1 MASRIDYSQNR
12 RLYVGTTAEIN
23 VTDGIAI
30 VDNQLILGGTTSN
43 FMLDVLSS
51 AKIGSRNVGTN
62 TTNFE
67 NKLVVAGK
75 NNYSDG
81 TTWYGDYGQ
90 ILLSSTSNM
99 TGSAR
104 QFLITNALDNNKFA
118 IIRSVDAST
127 NPVTNSTGTGVNSG
141 TADFV
146 IDNVGGVGI
155 GATSPL
161 RKLHVAGGNGFAVNA
176 STSQYYGVYIPA
188 LGEGADPRIEIGDWH
203 NAGSTIMWDSSARS
217 LNIDTQYSTGA
228 GTFKI
233 TGNDGANTFLN
244 ISTIGNV
251 GISDGT
257 NNAKLGVSGGAVKI
271 QNIVSSSPD
280 SQLRRNINIASFA
293 SGGATY
299 TGKLIIETPAMT
311 TGAMGKFKISGWQ
324 YDESWDLTVSGY
336 LRIGTN
342 RGWQQIGGAILT
354 GNPPFNIDEVRLCY
368 NHTTD
373 IFYIILGTTTTFW
386 DYYTSI
392 VIDADSIYQDS
403 LPTTGWDMEVT
414 TSDPSGLTSDIT
426 LTNIAEYGSS
436 NTIIPGSVAI
446 GSYSTNGRLNVT
458 DGNAEMIFGS
468 ASSARPWLRLK
479 HNIAPVNGEEIG
491 LQDFNAFN
499 DADEDT
505 RYAIWTAK
513 AEDVTDGSE
522 DGSLTLMTMD
532 GGTLTDTLTGRSGK
546 VGIGTSDPVN
556 DLNVNG
562 DIGYIGVIGQGSIY
576 GNTGNNSY
584 ANMQLYNPAT
594 GFSTFNNQ
602 SYGYYFL
609 TGGGTKMTI
618 LNNGNL
624 GIGNTDPTYKL
635 TVSGAIQA
643 GGVIT
648 YSKVAGSLNTTGY
661 AVAGLT
667 AGFNGASAGFEFKCY
682 GGNSK
687 YQKIVYSCHCSGTTW
702 IPDKVIDE
710 GTNDLDVVASANG
723 ATITFTFKAT
733 SSTQSYSPRIVIE
746 ATGHSIN
753 STYA

>member
-12 RLYVGTTAEIN
+12 KLYVGTTSELSVA
-23 VTDGIAI
+23 DGGVV
-30 VDNQLILGGTTSN
+30 VDNQLILGGTSSSY
-43 FMLDVLSS
+43 MLDVLSS
-51 AKIGSRNVGTN
+51 ASIGSRNVGTN

-118 IIRSVDAST
+118 IIRSVDATT

-141 TADFV
+141 TADLV
-146 IDNVGGVGI
+146 IDNTGKVGI

-161 RKLHVAGGNGFAVNA
+161 RNLHVVGNFAVNA
-176 STSQYYGVYIPA
+176 ATDEYYGVNIMG
-188 LGEGADPRIEIGDWH
+188 GEQADPKITIGDWH
-203 NAGSTIMWDSSARS
+203 NAGSTLMWDSSARTLS
-217 LNIDTQYSTGA
+217 IDTQYSTGA
-228 GTFKI
+228 GTFKV
-233 TGNDGANTFLN
+233 TGNDGASTFLN

-271 QNIVSSSPD
+271 KNIVSSSPD

-293 SGGATY
+293 KGGATG
-299 TGKLIIETPAMT
+299 TGKLVIETPAMT
-311 TGAMGKFKISGWQ
+311 QGAMGKFKISGWQ

-336 LRIGTN
+336 LRIGIN

-354 GNPPFNIDEVRLCY
+354 GNPPFDVDEVRLCY
-368 NHTTD
+368 NSTTN
-373 IFYIILGTTTTFW
+373 IFYIILGTDTTFW
-386 DYYTSI
+386 DYYTSV
-392 VIDADSIYQDS
+392 VIDADSIYLDTI
-403 LPTTGWDMEVT
+403 PTTGWDMEIT
-414 TSDPSGLTSDIT
+414 TSDPSGLTDDVT
-426 LTNIAEYGSS
+426 LTGIAEYGSS
-436 NTIIPGSVAI
+436 NAIIPGSVAI

-458 DGNAEMIFGS
+458 DGDAEMIFGS

-479 HNIAPVNGEEIG
+479 HNIAPADGEEVG

-499 DADEDT
+499 DADQDT

-522 DGSLTLMTMD
+522 DGSLTLMTMED
-532 GGTLTDTLTGRSGK
+532 GTLTNTLTGRSGK
-546 VGIGTSDPVN
+546 VGINTTNPAN
-556 DLNVNG
+556 ALTVNG
-562 DIGYIGVIGQGSIY
+562 DIGYVGVIGQGNIY
-576 GNTGNNSY
+576 GNTGNSSY
-584 ANMQLYNPAT
+584 ANMQLYNPST

-609 TGGGTKMTI
+609 TGGGTKVTI

-624 GIGNTDPTYKL
+624 GINTTNPIYKL
-635 TVSGAIQA
+635 SVSGGIEA
-643 GGVIT
+643 GGLVT
-648 YSKVAGSLNTTGY
+648 YSKAAGSLSTTGY

-667 AGFNGASAGFEFKCY
+667 TGFNGASAGFEFKCY
-682 GGNSK
+682 GSTGK
-687 YQKIVYSCHCSGTTW
+687 YQRIVYSCYGDGTTW
-702 IPDKVIDE
+702 RPRKVIDE
-710 GTNDLDVVASANG
+710 GTNDLDVSASADG
-723 ATITFTFKAT
+723 TTITFTFKAR
-733 SSTQSYSPRIVIE
+733 SSTQSYSPRVVVQ